1 MDADKLFIGI
11 LSGTIAGGVAIFT
24 NYWRTRYTIKAQDF
38 SKRIEEIIK
47 KIDSLEEISCKYWHD
62 HDKSNNK
69 IIESKIIG
77 KQEQVSMLISH
88 LEEQYHI
95 YPLSKIEEKL
105 TNLCDAC
112 TGADFSS
119 ENRNISNAP
128 KYIRKVL
135 ICSEDLKIELY
146 NSRLKK
152 Y

>member
-1 MDADKLFIGI
+1 MDVEKLFIGI
-11 LSGTIAGGVAIFT
+11 LSGIIAGAVAIFT

-47 KIDSLEEISCKYWHD
+47 KIDSLEEISCEYWHVY
-62 HDKSNNK
+62 DKSKNK

-88 LEEQYHI
+88 LADQYHI
-95 YPLSKIEEKL
+95 SPLSKIEEKL
-105 TNLCDAC
+105 TNLCESC
-112 TGADFSS
+112 SGEDFGT
-119 ENRNISNAP
+119 ENRKISNAP
-128 KYIRKVL
+128 ENIRKVL
-135 ICSEDLKIELY
+135 IFSEDLKIELY

>member
-1 MDADKLFIGI
+1 MDTEKLFIGI
-11 LSGTIAGGVAIFT
+11 LSGIIAGAVAIFT

-38 SKRIEEIIK
+38 SKRIEEVIK
-47 KIDSLEEISCKYWHD
+47 KIDFLEEISCEYWRTYD
-62 HDKSNNK
+62 ESNNK

-88 LEEQYHI
+88 LADQYNI
-95 YPLSKIEEKL
+95 YPLSKIEDKL
-105 TNLCDAC
+105 AKLCDSC

-119 ENRNISNAP
+119 ENRKISNGP
-128 KYIRKVL
+128 EYIRKVL
-135 ICSEDLKIELY
+135 IFSEDLKIELY